1 MPVLPTDD
9 QLDPLEQAD
18 LDETLADDEEADPG
32 SAHDADAAATGTA
45 PTTELDPEI
54 IEEIK
59 RVMVADDELVD
70 DGATVKSKGHMIPE
84 KLISQPLRPE
94 DLWDE
99 DGTI

>member
-1 MPVLPTDD
+1 MPALPTDD

-18 LDETLADDEEADPG
+18 LEETLSDEEGAEGALETED
-32 SAHDADAAATGTA
+32 TA
-45 PTTELDPEI
+45 PGGQPAADLDPEI
-54 IEEIK
+54 VEEIK
-59 RVMVADDELVD
+59 RVMVTDDELVD
-70 DGATVKSKGHMIPE
+70 DGTTVKSKGHMIPE

>member
-1 MPVLPTDD
+1 MPAALPTDD

-18 LDETLADDEEADPG
+18 LDETLAEEEGAEGALDAEEHPSSTQPAAD
-32 SAHDADAAATGTA
+32 
-45 PTTELDPEI
+45 LDPEI
-54 IEEIK
+54 VEEIK

>member
-1 MPVLPTDD
+1 MPALPIDD

-18 LDETLADDEEADPG
+18 LEETMPEEEEVAADGGEDDPA
-32 SAHDADAAATGTA
+32 AHDVHPAAD
-45 PTTELDPEI
+45 LDPEI
-54 IEEIK
+54 VEEIK

-70 DGATVKSKGHMIPE
+70 DGNTVKSKGHMVPE
-84 KLISQPLRPE
+84 TLITRPLRPE